1 VDVTYPEA
9 QVGTRF
15 VRGSGTSQATA
26 ITSGAVAL
34 YLSRYPNATP
44 DQVKR
49 ALMTKASPMKN
60 VPSVYRGAGS
70 LQVRQAE
77 LNKVPVK
84 ATQPLK
90 LDGTGTGSLEA
101 ARGTAHVSDEGD
113 ELTGEQDIFGTP
125 WDGTTWAANASA
137 GTSWSDGNWNGNP
150 WTGTAWDGTS
160 WTSQTW
166 GSVLWSLSNWAG
178 RRWTS
183 DDWTGRRWTGGA
195 WAIGAWR

>member
-1 VDVTYPEA
+1 GTSDDTVAAFATRGNEKRHVDLVAPGVHVIGLRSPGSYVDVTYPEA

-49 ALMTKASPMKN
+49 ALMTKAAPMKN
-60 VPSVYRGAGS
+60 IPSVYRGAGS

-77 LNKVPVK
+77 LNKVPAK

-90 LDGTGTGSLEA
+90 LDGTGTGTLEG
-101 ARGTAHVSDEGD
+101 ARGTAHVSDNGD

-125 WDGTTWAANASA
+125 
-137 GTSWSDGNWNGNP
+137 
-150 WTGTAWDGTS
+150 
-160 WTSQTW
+160 
-166 GSVLWSLSNWAG
+166 
-178 RRWTS
+178 
-183 DDWTGRRWTGGA
+183 
-195 WAIGAWR
+195 